1 MEQLGL
7 TEWYDIAR
15 DTNWT
20 PRYVPE
26 DELFPDDMSD
36 SFQVPRENWERFDE
50 PYKITYREYVDVQ
63 HKKDDDA
70 YSVRAALTRSR
81 FFDEADPGWRTSM
94 LLHYASITIGELG
107 AGLAEAKMARFGKA
121 PGMRNMA
128 TFGLLDEIR
137 HTQMQLY
144 FAHENISK
152 DPRFDWVQKTYHS
165 DHWAAIAARANLDDV
180 ELSRDAASIGLMLTF
195 ATEEGLTNLQF
206 LGLSAEAHRAGDYN
220 FSNLIA
226 NIQTDET
233 RHAQIGA
240 AVLRVLIENG
250 KTEEAQRLVDIA
262 WWRQWRLFATV
273 GGPTVDYYTPLHA
286 REKSFK
292 EFALEFIAQQFER
305 VLLDLGLDLPWFWD
319 DFLESLDTVS
329 HATHLAFWFW
339 RAAQFWNPTA
349 GVSKAEREW
358 LEEKYPGWNDTF
370 GASWDVIERNLSE
383 GREDLTFP
391 QCVPAICNTCAITML
406 GTPNRGISYRNYW
419 SHYEG
424 RRYVF
429 CSRPCKWIFDEEPER
444 IAGHRSVVDRLY
456 NGVIQPPTL
465 DGFLRYMGLPP
476 EERGQ
481 DAHDY
486 SWVAERIDELG

>member
-1 MEQLGL
+1 MERLST

-20 PRYVPE
+20 PRYVSE
-26 DELFPDDMSD
+26 DDLFPDEMADT
-36 SFQVPRENWERFDE
+36 FQVPREKWERFDE
-50 PYKITYREYVDVQ
+50 PFKITYREYVDVQ

-94 LLHYASITIGELG
+94 LLHYASITVGELG

-137 HTQMQLY
+137 HTQMQMY

-152 DPRFDWVQKTYHS
+152 DSRFDWVQKTYHS
-165 DHWAAIAARANLDDV
+165 NHWAAIAARANLDDV

-206 LGLSAEAHRAGDYN
+206 LGLSAEAHRAGDYS

-240 AVLRVLIENG
+240 AVLKVLLENG
-250 KTEEAQRLVDIA
+250 KKKEAQQLVDIA

-292 EFALEFIAQQFER
+292 EFALEFVAQQFER

-319 DFLESLDTVS
+319 DFLKSCDTVS

-339 RAAQFWNPTA
+339 RAAQFWNPAA

-370 GASWDVIERNLSE
+370 GMSWDVMERNLAE

-391 QCVPAICNTCAITML
+391 QTVPAICNTCAITML

-419 SHYEG
+419 SHHEG

-429 CSRPCKWIFDEEPER
+429 CSRPCKWIFDVDPTR

-481 DAHDY
+481 DAHNY
-486 SWVAERIDELG
+486 SWVAERTDTVA